1 MCTWCG
7 CIVYIICMYTCLH
20 IYIFSVSLAND
31 VHPAGALNGTF
42 SAVKG
47 KWMFG
52 VNGSTLKDSF
62 SFHRSDGLLMKIKV
76 SKLKLVL
83 VRFEILGREDSG
95 RIRLRRD
102 SIFLLGRSKVSAVE
116 RDHRPEFTEVHFH
129 FDSHSNNCISIGN
142 FQVHGCEC

>member
-1 MCTWCG
+1 MH
-7 CIVYIICMYTCLH
+7 VYVF
-20 IYIFSVSLAND
+20 IYIIFSVSLAND

-52 VNGSTLKDSF
+52 VNGSTVKDSF

-83 VRFEILGREDSG
+83 VGFEIPGREDSG
-95 RIRLRRD
+95 RVRLRRD
-102 SIFLLGRSKVSAVE
+102 SIFLLGRSKVKRRREGSQA
-116 RDHRPEFTEVHFH
+116 
-129 FDSHSNNCISIGN
+129 
-142 FQVHGCEC
+142 

>member
-1 MCTWCG
+1 MVW
-7 CIVYIICMYTCLH
+7 VYCLYNLH
-20 IYIFSVSLAND
+20 VYVSIYIYIFSVSLAND
-31 VHPAGALNGTF
+31 VHPAGALNGKF

-83 VRFEILGREDSG
+83 VGFEIPGREDSG

-102 SIFLLGRSKVSAVE
+102 SIFLLGRSKVKRRREGSQA
-116 RDHRPEFTEVHFH
+116 
-129 FDSHSNNCISIGN
+129 
-142 FQVHGCEC
+142 